1 MSLSTSHFLHDS
13 NMATTVFAARTC
25 SGTASGN
32 TISSRLTAV
41 HGENMPEG
49 FLGLGLG
56 NHTWGKLTTFS
67 LVTFFVYT
75 RNRTQVKM
83 GFKNLS
89 PERMSVYD
97 LSNYSDQRELI

>member
-25 SGTASGN
+25 SGAASGN

-41 HGENMPEG
+41 HDENMPEG

-56 NHTWGKLTTFS
+56 KSYLG
-67 LVTFFVYT
+67 
-75 RNRTQVKM
+75 
-83 GFKNLS
+83 
-89 PERMSVYD
+89 
-97 LSNYSDQRELI
+97 